1 VPRTQAEA
9 MEEPAQADARFAEG
23 AGMGSDAGALVAQ
36 GVTLMRVE
44 NESMLAVAIQRPRQL
59 KKVLAM
65 ALEELKLVPEEAKR
79 AYYSIPYK
87 ESQPDRSIKIVNVE
101 GPSIKAAMA
110 LARLYGNCSVTARSL
125 HEDAVGADLAGIF
138 IDYETNFRVERPMR
152 VTRVMKKR
160 SGGTW
165 TLNPQQWLAALQAAA
180 SKATRNAAL
189 NGLPAWLVASY
200 MKTARAIAAGD
211 PDAAA
216 DPKKVAGTLKA
227 FARFN
232 VTQAMLEKYVETPI
246 SEWMGDHLATLI
258 GLGNAI
264 ADKQLTV
271 EEAFELEQPQPE
283 SSTTPAGRPATATG
297 GITPEAVAAGAVTE
311 GGAPGTAPA
320 RTPAPREPG
329 SDDGDEVEQA
339 AALFTDAP
347 KTEPDPAAC
356 THPKVKRPVPRGKAH
371 ICPDCL
377 SEVRE

>member
-1 VPRTQAEA
+1 

-160 SGGTW
+160 NGGTW

-246 SEWMGDHLATLI
+246 AEWMGDHLATLI

-271 EEAFELEQPQPE
+271 EEAFELEQPQAE
-283 SSTTPAGRPATATG
+283 TSATPAAG
-297 GITPEAVAAGAVTE
+297 GITPEAVGAGVVTV
-311 GGAPGTAPA
+311 GGAPGTSPVQAPP
-320 RTPAPREPG
+320 PATSDRVPG
-329 SDDGDEVEQA
+329 EDDGDEVDQA

-347 KTEPDPAAC
+347 KTAC
-356 THPKVKRPVPRGKAH
+356 THPDVKRPVPKGKAVV
-371 ICPDCL
+371 CPECTL
-377 SEVRE
+377 EVRE